1 MEEITDLKVLTL
13 KDVMETLHLL
23 IDKYKFN
30 IDALSKLLGIQKDV
44 ILSKDEKKLFEN
56 SKNFGKMSDLIMM
69 LEIIGID
76 EADFKIGAFLQVLLE
91 YHNIS
96 AETIALI
103 SGVSEKEVSDFVE
116 NPNLVALESKYKIS
130 KTVMSLRFFFKEL
143 EQ

>member
-1 MEEITDLKVLTL
+1 MEEITDLKVVTL

-30 IDALSKLLGIQKDV
+30 IDALAKLLVIEKDI

-69 LEIIGID
+69 LEIIGRED
-76 EADFKIGAFLQVLLE
+76 ADFKIGAFLEVLLE

-96 AETIALI
+96 AETIALM
-103 SGVSEKEVSDFVE
+103 SGVNEKEVSDFVG

-143 EQ
+143 EP